1 MDITFITTPELL
13 ARKFAIAAPL
23 LEPVI
28 TQAARGE
35 FTVEDLYQLN
45 LKGRAITALIEKDGQ
60 GVMAVVF
67 EFVHY
72 PQMVAVNIMALGGRY
87 LDDSVSEFW
96 SGFKAWCRDAG
107 AEAIEA
113 SCSPAMT
120 RLLSKYGFEPTYQVV
135 RTAL

>member
-28 TQAARGE
+28 DKAAKGE
-35 FTVEDLYQLN
+35 FTLDDLYQLN
-45 LKGRAITALIEKDGQ
+45 LQGKAITTLIEKDGQ
-60 GVMAVVF
+60 AAMAMVF

-72 PQMVAVNIMALGGRY
+72 PQMMVVNIMALGGGY
-87 LDDSVSEFW
+87 LDESIAEFW
-96 SGFKAWCRDAG
+96 SGFKAWCKDAG
-107 AEAIEA
+107 AVAIEA

-120 RLLSKYGFEPTYQVV
+120 RLLSKHGFKPTYQLV